1 MPNAAD
7 LRLPDPGR
15 RALLGAAALLGTAV
29 PRTPAAAPP
38 TTSAPPEALR
48 RAVDAVVRPLVDAH
62 AVPGLAVAVT
72 VQGRAFFFNYG
83 VVARGSDQ
91 PVTPATLFELGSVS
105 KTFAATLAT
114 YAQALG
120 RLSLDDAPSRHLP
133 WLKGTPLDRASLL
146 HLGTNTAG
154 GLPLQFPDEV
164 RSEADLVGYFRR
176 WRPVAAPGTLREYSN
191 PSQGLFGRCA
201 AASWQLGY
209 ADALERE
216 LLPALGLVSTF
227 VRVPPPAMARY
238 AWGENGR
245 GERVRVNPGAMA
257 DEAYGVKSSAEDM
270 IRFVQLNIDPTR
282 LPAPLRQALQGT
294 QRGHFAVGTM
304 VQGLGWEQYP
314 YPVPL
319 EALLQ
324 GNGPAVIFEPQPV
337 RPLGADAGARGLFNK
352 TGSTGGFGSYV
363 AFVPQRRIGVVLLA
377 NRSYPIADRVRAGAA
392 ILEALAAVP
401 P

>member
-1 MPNAAD
+1 MGVNAQ
-7 LRLPDPGR
+7 PGR
-15 RALLGAAALLGTAV
+15 LLVAMAAALFAGAA
-29 PRTPAAAPP
+29 PAAPGEA
-38 TTSAPPEALR
+38 ALR
-48 RAVDAVVRPLVDAH
+48 QAIDAAVRPVIAEHRL
-62 AVPGLAVAVT
+62 PGLAVAVT
-72 VQGRAFFFNYG
+72 VQGQAFFFNYG
-83 VVARGSDQ
+83 VAARGTEQ
-91 PVTPATLFELGSVS
+91 PVTSATLFELGSVS

-114 YAQALG
+114 YAQAQG
-120 RLSLDDAPSRHLP
+120 RLSLDDRPSRHLP
-133 WLKGTPLDRASLL
+133 WLKGTPLDRATLL

-154 GLPLQFPDEV
+154 GLPLQFPDGV
-164 RSEADLVGYFRR
+164 RTEADTVGFFRR
-176 WRPVAAPGTLREYSN
+176 WQPAAAPGTLREYSN

-201 AASWQLGY
+201 AAAWQLGY

-216 LLPALGLVSTF
+216 LLPALGLASTF
-227 VRVPPPAMARY
+227 VRVPPAAMARY

-245 GERVRVNPGAMA
+245 GERVRVNPGPMA

-270 IRFVQLNIDPTR
+270 IRFVQLSIDPTG

-294 QRGHFAVGTM
+294 QRGHFAVGAM

-324 GNGPAVIFEPQPV
+324 GNGPAVIFERQAA
-337 RPLGADAGARGLFNK
+337 RALGADAGPRGLFNK

-363 AFVPQRRIGVVLLA
+363 AFVPERRIGVVLLA

-392 ILEALAAVP
+392 ILAALAAVP